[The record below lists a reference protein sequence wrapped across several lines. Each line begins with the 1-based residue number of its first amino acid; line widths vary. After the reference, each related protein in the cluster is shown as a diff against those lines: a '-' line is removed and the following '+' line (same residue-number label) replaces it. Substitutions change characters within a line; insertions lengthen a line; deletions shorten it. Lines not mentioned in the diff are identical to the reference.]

1 MRPDLKPRALR
12 AGDRVAIV
20 APASAFA
27 RDEFDAGVIELR
39 QLGFEP
45 VNCGALMNARYLE
58 PLAMLVGE
66 LAYNQGKRPE
76 VGLRVLRRVRSR

>member
-1 MRPDLKPRALR
+1 VCYCGDD
-12 AGDRVAIV
+12 AGAKRVA
-20 APASAFA
+20 A
-27 RDEFDAGVIELR
+27 RLIR

-45 VNCGALMNARYLE
+45 MNCGALANARYLE

-76 VGLRVLRRVRSR
+76 VGLRVLRPGRRRARRLNR